1 VIRRHLVIVAA
12 SALVL
17 FIWCLW
23 LWQPARQIERHT
35 RDLLESIEDKD
46 WREMTDMMADDY
58 SDRWGYDKATIV
70 DRSKQAFAQFFI
82 LEVEGSGY
90 EVEEE
95 NAIGT
100 ARVQISVTGRG
111 GPLADIVMTRAA
123 ELKQPF
129 AFTWR
134 QASWKP
140 WDWKLIRVD
149 QPELEVTE
157 F

>member
-1 VIRRHLVIVAA
+1 
-12 SALVL
+12 
-17 FIWCLW
+17 
-23 LWQPARQIERHT
+23 
-35 RDLLESIEDKD
+35 
-46 WREMTDMMADDY
+46 MTDMMADDY
-58 SDRWGYDKATIV
+58 SDRWGNDKATVV

-100 ARVQISVTGRG
+100 ARVQIAVTGRG

-123 ELKQPF
+123 ELKEPF

-149 QPELEVTE
+149 QPELEITE